1 VNIRPKLTGIAATL
15 SLIVAIPALCAAEDT
30 AALWTKHCA
39 SCHGADGKAATKMGK
54 ILKVEDLTNPE
65 VVAQFDRDK
74 MIASTKAGILKDDG
88 KTPWMP
94 EFGSKLS
101 DEQIAALIDY
111 VINDIAKKAE

>member
-1 VNIRPKLTGIAATL
+1 MTIRTTLTGIAATA
-15 SLIVAIPALCAAEDT
+15 SLVLAIPAFCTADN
-30 AALWTKHCA
+30 AALWTEHCA

-65 VVAQFDRDK
+65 VIAKFDRAK
-74 MIASTKAGILKDDG
+74 MIASTKNGILKDDG

-101 DEQIAALIDY
+101 DEQIAALTDY
-111 VINDIAKKAE
+111 VIAGFK